1 MHYKDLYDQN
11 TCFCSWGRTALYL
24 ALMSVGVQG
33 REVLLPA
40 FTCATNVPTAI
51 CFAGGIP
58 VFVDVEADGLGM
70 DIVDLESKITDK
82 TGAIISHSYYG
93 FVPQNISQVQQT
105 ASARNVVHIFDNSH
119 AWGTN
124 PQGDVTVYSFSK
136 SFTTPAGGL
145 LSFIAVHCLVKQK
158 RFKTITEELFTKR
171 LRTAR
176 RIYI

>member
-1 MHYKDLYDQN
+1 
-11 TCFCSWGRTALYL
+11 
-24 ALMSVGVQG
+24 MSVGVRG

-58 VFVDVEADGLGM
+58 VFVDVETDGLGM
-70 DIVDLESKITDK
+70 DIVDLESKITNK

-145 LSFIAVHCLVKQK
+145 LFSVAISCLSKQK
-158 RFKTITEELFTKR
+158 HFNSRTENFFVKPSQTVWHAL
-171 LRTAR
+171 
-176 RIYI
+176 I